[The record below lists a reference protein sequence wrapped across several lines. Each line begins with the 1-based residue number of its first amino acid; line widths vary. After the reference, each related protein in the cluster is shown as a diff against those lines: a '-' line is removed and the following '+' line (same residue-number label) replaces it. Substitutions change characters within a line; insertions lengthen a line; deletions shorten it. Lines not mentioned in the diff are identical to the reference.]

1 MIDSPEPCILDFVL
15 SVFVADFFCFLFP
28 SSRPVET
35 FVVDFVLFLF
45 SSSWS
50 RGDKILLTVVEI
62 CIQGSFVDFL
72 SVLQCIV
79 EICIQGS
86 CVDLLSVLQCIDDT
100 DVCDYCTLPPKIF
113 KLRN

>member
-62 CIQGSFVDFL
+62 CIQGSFVD
-72 SVLQCIV
+72 
-79 EICIQGS
+79 
-86 CVDLLSVLQCIDDT
+86 LLSVLQCIDDT